1 MPPAIDIR
9 RRFQRLNIWRRGGE
23 RAPHK
28 PLLVLYA
35 LGRLS
40 QGKYGGIPFSEVDP
54 ALRELLAEFGPPR
67 KSQHPEYPFWRLQN
81 DGVWKLDKTRG
92 LTLREGHTDA
102 RRSELLKHDV
112 SGGFTPELDRAFRE
126 DPALIRDVVQDTLN
140 AHFPESLHEDILA
153 AVGLDL
159 RDPTR
164 TTKTRPRDAR
174 FRASVMMAYEHR
186 CAVCGFDVRIGRQ
199 TVALEAAHVMW
210 HQAGGPDEV
219 DNGVA
224 LCSLHH
230 KVFDLGTF
238 TISRRLA
245 IEVSEQVHG
254 TIGLEE
260 SLLRFH
266 GKPLRPPVN
275 PAYAVRERYSLWHE
289 QEVFRGPARY
299 HG

>member
-1 MPPAIDIR
+1 MPASSLR

-40 QGKYGGIPFSEVDP
+40 RGEYGRIPFSEVDP
-54 ALRELLAEFGPPR
+54 VLHELLAEFGPPR
-67 KSQHPEYPFWRLQN
+67 KSHHPEYPFWRLQN
-81 DGVWKLDKTRG
+81 DGIWALDRTTG

-102 RRSELLKHDV
+102 KKSELLKYDV
-112 SGGFTPELDRAFRE
+112 SGGFTPEVERALRK
-126 DPALIRDVVQDTLN
+126 DPALLRDIAQDTLDAN
-140 AHFPESLHEDILA
+140 FPESLHDDILA

-159 RDPTR
+159 RPAAHGR
-164 TTKTRPRDAR
+164 QRPRDAQ
-174 FRASVMMAYEHR
+174 FRARVMTAYGHR

-224 LCSLHH
+224 LCALHH

-238 TISRRLA
+238 TISRRRA

-254 TIGLEE
+254 TTGLAET
-260 SLLRFH
+260 LLRFH
-266 GKPLRPPVN
+266 GQPLRPPVN
-275 PAYAVRERYSLWHE
+275 PAYAVHERYLLWHE
-289 QEVFRGPARY
+289 RQVFRGPARY
-299 HG
+299 HA